1 MVLIFLLFYGYNMY
15 IVQIEERCNLLAYR
29 GVHTKEGK
37 RIMQQ
42 TQDFQIQ
49 ACTAHRYVTD
59 GFGKYN
65 QQEEYTDSTNLGK
78 NLRCIRNINR
88 TVFCRRRYAA

>member
-1 MVLIFLLFYGYNMY
+1 MVLIILLRNGYNNMY

-42 TQDFQIQ
+42 
-49 ACTAHRYVTD
+49 A
-59 GFGKYN
+59 
-65 QQEEYTDSTNLGK
+65 
-78 NLRCIRNINR
+78 
-88 TVFCRRRYAA
+88 

>member
-1 MVLIFLLFYGYNMY
+1 MALIFLLFYGYNMY

-49 ACTAHRYVTD
+49 ACTAH
-59 GFGKYN
+59 
-65 QQEEYTDSTNLGK
+65 
-78 NLRCIRNINR
+78 
-88 TVFCRRRYAA
+88 

>member
-1 MVLIFLLFYGYNMY
+1 MFCHDTKLNCINLPFIFFFIQILHSTRANYERDMVLIILLRNGYNMY

-42 TQDFQIQ
+42 
-49 ACTAHRYVTD
+49 A
-59 GFGKYN
+59 
-65 QQEEYTDSTNLGK
+65 
-78 NLRCIRNINR
+78 
-88 TVFCRRRYAA
+88 

>member
-1 MVLIFLLFYGYNMY
+1 MSAVHIFLSEILHFTRVRYARDMVLIFLLLYGYNMY

-42 TQDFQIQ
+42 T
-49 ACTAHRYVTD
+49 
-59 GFGKYN
+59 
-65 QQEEYTDSTNLGK
+65 
-78 NLRCIRNINR
+78 
-88 TVFCRRRYAA
+88 

>member
-29 GVHTKEGK
+29 GVHTKEDK

-49 ACTAHRYVTD
+49 ACTAH
-59 GFGKYN
+59 
-65 QQEEYTDSTNLGK
+65 
-78 NLRCIRNINR
+78 
-88 TVFCRRRYAA
+88 